1 MFTSDFFFEF
11 TAKGIDKA
19 KALQSVLLPMGY
31 TPEQMIAFGDAQ
43 NDSTMLKFVGTGVAM
58 GNASDEVKALAD
70 EVTLTNEEDGIAV
83 ALAKHF
89 GWEEI

>member
-1 MFTSDFFFEF
+1 
-11 TAKGIDKA
+11 
-19 KALQSVLLPMGY
+19 MGY